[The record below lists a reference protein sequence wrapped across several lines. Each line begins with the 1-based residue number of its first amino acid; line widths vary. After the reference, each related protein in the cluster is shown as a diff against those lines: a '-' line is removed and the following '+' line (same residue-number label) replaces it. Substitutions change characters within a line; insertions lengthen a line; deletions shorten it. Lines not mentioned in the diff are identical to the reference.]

1 MLWGDKTYV
10 MGILNTTPDSFS
22 GDGIGLNVSHAV
34 EKGVEFVKEGA
45 NILDVGGM
53 STRPASM
60 YGSVDMVSEEEEISR
75 VLPVIKL
82 LASEVN
88 VPISID
94 TYRSSVASVALSEG
108 ATIVNDIWGFK
119 KDPLMS
125 SVVAETGA
133 HIVLMHNTDDL

>member
-1 MLWGDKTYV
+1 

-22 GDGIGLNVSHAV
+22 GDGTGLNVRHAV
-34 EKGVEFVKEGA
+34 EKGIEFVREGA

-108 ATIVNDIWGFK
+108 ATIVNDIWGF
-119 KDPLMS
+119 
-125 SVVAETGA
+125 
-133 HIVLMHNTDDL
+133 